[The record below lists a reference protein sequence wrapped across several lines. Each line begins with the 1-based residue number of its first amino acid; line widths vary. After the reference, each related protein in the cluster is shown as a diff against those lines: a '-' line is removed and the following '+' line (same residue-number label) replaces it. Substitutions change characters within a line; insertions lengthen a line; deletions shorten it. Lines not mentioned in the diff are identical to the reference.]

1 MSEVAI
7 EVSGLGKRYRLG
19 RKSQYKAIRDLIAEI
34 PRRIFRKG
42 ASSDGDKSVWALR
55 DIDLTIKQGEVV
67 GIIGRN
73 GSGKSTLLKILSR
86 ITDPTE
92 GRARVCGRVGTLL
105 EVGTGF
111 HPELTGRE
119 NIFVNGSI
127 LGMSRRE
134 ILRKFDEIVAFSGVE
149 EFLDTPVKH
158 YSSGMR
164 VRLAFSVAAHLEP
177 EILFVDEVLAVGD
190 AAFQKKCLGRMN
202 AVAKTGRTVLFVSHQ
217 MESVI
222 GLCQRV
228 IWLDQG
234 QVRADLPAEECVH
247 KYMQHQSNLG
257 TVRFDERTDRI
268 IEGPLALSGI
278 SLRNKD
284 GIEIGG
290 AISGEPLFIAFDCV
304 ASSADRLRN
313 VEIKAYINDDL
324 GRRLFCA
331 ASSLKGSA
339 FEFSGKGTVLCHL
352 PKLPLPPGRYG
363 LSYVVHVNGFRT
375 DKLYDAMYFDV
386 EPGDF
391 FGFGQKISGIG
402 AFYCDQEWTLEK

>member
-7 EVSGLGKRYRLG
+7 QISGLGKRYQLG
-19 RKSQYKAIRDLIAEI
+19 RKGQYKALRDVIADM
-34 PRRIFRKG
+34 PKRIFR
-42 ASSDGDKSVWALR
+42 AERSSDRDKSIWALR
-55 DIDLTIKQGEVV
+55 DIDLTIDQGEVV

-92 GRARVCGRVGTLL
+92 GRARVFGRVGTLL

-111 HPELTGRE
+111 HPELSGRE
-119 NIFVNGSI
+119 NVYVNGSI
-127 LGMSRRE
+127 LGMSRQE
-134 ILRKFDEIVAFSGVE
+134 IQRKFDEIVAFSGVE

-202 AVAKTGRTVLFVSHQ
+202 EVAKTGRTVLFVSHQ

-234 QVRADLPAEECVH
+234 RVRADLPAEEGVH
-247 KYMQHQSNLG
+247 TYLQHQSNLG
-257 TVRFDERTDRI
+257 AVSLDERTDRV
-268 IEGPLALSGI
+268 IEGPLALTGI
-278 SLRNKD
+278 SLRSKD
-284 GIEIGG
+284 GIEIGA
-290 AISGEPLFIAFDCV
+290 AIAGEPLTIAFHC
-304 ASSADRLRN
+304 ATTSEEALKN
-313 VEIKAYINDDL
+313 IEIKAYINDDL

-331 ASSLKGSA
+331 GSSLKGMA
-339 FEFSGKGTVLCHL
+339 FEFSGKRVVLCHL

-363 LSYVVHVNGFRT
+363 LSYVVHVNGFRS

-402 AFYCDQEWTLEK
+402 AFYCDQEWTLGK